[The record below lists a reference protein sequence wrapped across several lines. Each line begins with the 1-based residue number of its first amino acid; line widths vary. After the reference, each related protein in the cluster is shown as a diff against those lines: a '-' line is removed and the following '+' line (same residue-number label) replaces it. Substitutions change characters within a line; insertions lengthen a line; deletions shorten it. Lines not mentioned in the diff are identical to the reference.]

1 MEINS
6 NPWQNRFFHGHH
18 NVINQL
24 NGIKGSNSINNSL
37 LFYGDYG
44 LGKCT
49 LAFRFANFLLS
60 KNLGSF
66 QEFKIVEDDI
76 YNQISKLSSPNIHY
90 IPDLDEKQNIIEI
103 KIDTIRDLKNKLQTK
118 TFNNTQRV
126 VIIDSADSLNKSSFN
141 ALLKLLEEP
150 PSQTLIIII
159 SHNVRNLPDTILSR
173 CIKFHFKNLEHS
185 EIAQI
190 LKKNNLDI
198 DISRVTEIYS
208 NHITPGKIVHLFMH
222 DFDNILNDFNELKN
236 TNNKDIHSRALY
248 ISRKYSSKE
257 NHQSFIIFF
266 EIFMLWIKHNAINLL
281 DNMPINIDL
290 LRLIRVWDKYNN
302 KYIDL
307 NTYNLN
313 KDEFL
318 LSICYELQ
326 KVKNE
331 IK

>member
-1 MEINS
+1 MEINL

-24 NGIKGSNSINNSL
+24 NGIKGSNSINNSF

-60 KNLGSF
+60 NHLGSF

-118 TFNNTQRV
+118 TFNKTQRV

-173 CIKFHFKNLEHS
+173 CI
-185 EIAQI
+185 
-190 LKKNNLDI
+190 
-198 DISRVTEIYS
+198 
-208 NHITPGKIVHLFMH
+208 
-222 DFDNILNDFNELKN
+222 
-236 TNNKDIHSRALY
+236 
-248 ISRKYSSKE
+248 
-257 NHQSFIIFF
+257 
-266 EIFMLWIKHNAINLL
+266 
-281 DNMPINIDL
+281 
-290 LRLIRVWDKYNN
+290 
-302 KYIDL
+302 
-307 NTYNLN
+307 
-313 KDEFL
+313 
-318 LSICYELQ
+318 
-326 KVKNE
+326 
-331 IK
+331 